1 MLEGHVKRMS
11 EKGSHLVLFPT
22 VASQLGET
30 NRWTADVHGWCYDF
44 DEIRNF
50 QRTTANLLRRSLKLP
65 KGEPDPPLFRER
77 ATGFVVENR
86 SKLAIQ
92 IAHGLT
98 PAVSLLTKRN
108 GHYRGT
114 LSIEFTPDPAK
125 TMQTP
130 HGSWKTVLAARQI
143 ELGLTAQG
151 VVHLPTPRGLS
162 VISDI
167 DDTIKF
173 TNVGNKRELLANTF
187 LRSFRSIEGMPE
199 LFQRL
204 ARPDVNFHYISA
216 TPWQMYLAVAGFLA
230 DHNFPEGSIHLRKFA
245 LKDATI
251 LKKIFPAYK
260 KKRKVIESLMTRF
273 PERKFLLIG
282 DTGEKDPELY
292 GEIARKYPTQTLGI
306 CVRNVSVDAAD
317 SLRYRRAFSQVPS
330 EKWIVYEDALR
341 LEEVF
346 LPELLAK
353 MNRPDEVVP
362 PVLPIATGQQA
373 S

>member
-1 MLEGHVKRMS
+1 MT

-22 VASQLGET
+22 VASPLGDT
-30 NRWTADVHGWCYDF
+30 NRWSADVHGWCYDF
-44 DEIRNF
+44 DELRNF

-65 KGEPDPPLFRER
+65 KGVPDPPFFRER

-86 SKLAIQ
+86 GKLAVE
-92 IAHGLT
+92 IAHGGT
-98 PAVSLLTKRN
+98 PAVSMFTKRN

-125 TMQTP
+125 TSQTA
-130 HGSWKTVLAARQI
+130 HGSWKTILAARQV

-151 VVHLPTPRGLS
+151 TVHLPGLRGLS
-162 VISDI
+162 IISDI

-204 ARPDVNFHYISA
+204 AQPEVSFHYISA
-216 TPWQMYLAVAGFLA
+216 TPWQMYGAVAGFLA
-230 DHNFPEGSIHLRKFA
+230 EHNFPEGSIHLRKFA

-260 KKRKVIESLMTRF
+260 KKRKVIESLMLRF
-273 PERKFLLIG
+273 PQRKFLLIG

-292 GEIARKYPTQTLGI
+292 GEIARKYPEQTLGI
-306 CVRNVSVDAAD
+306 CVRNVSVEAPD
-317 SLRYRRAFSQVPS
+317 SLRYRRAFAHVPS
-330 EKWIVYEDALR
+330 ESWIVYEDALR
-341 LEEVF
+341 LEEQF
-346 LPELLAK
+346 LPGLLTKWKNAED
-353 MNRPDEVVP
+353 PVP